1 MKADEIPD
9 DVVEAAM
16 LAWHRGVE
24 GGDDDCDCLADSD
37 VIDEYRRAMRGV
49 LAAAWP
55 LIASLVL
62 ADMAAEPAETWHRDA
77 LRARALLWLDGEG
90 PDQPAGEARLT
101 DAGWVR
107 ETTEVRAVSHG
118 GHLDLYGPAEAAQD
132 GQERPGGVSGDSGA
146 CGGGCEAAG
155 ALRRLTED
163 SVREAIGHA
172 AQDHGTRWSQYGFLR
187 GAARAVLAL
196 VNGGTNENEE
206 KR

>member
-62 ADMAAEPAETWHRDA
+62 AEMAAEPAETWHRDA

-90 PDQPAGEARLT
+90 PDRPAGEARLT

-107 ETTEVRAVSHG
+107 ETTDLMGPQTAGTARIDPEVRAVSHG
-118 GHLDLYGPAEAAQD
+118 GHLDLYGPPRPDTPETMPACPQD
-132 GQERPGGVSGDSGA
+132 GRADVSADSGA

-155 ALRRLTED
+155 ALD
-163 SVREAIGHA
+163 
-172 AQDHGTRWSQYGFLR
+172 
-187 GAARAVLAL
+187 AL
-196 VNGGTNENEE
+196 DGGTNENGEN
-206 KR
+206 

>member
-1 MKADEIPD
+1 MKPE
-9 DVVEAAM
+9 DVKAELVEKV
-16 LAWHRGVE
+16 LETRLPS
-24 GGDDDCDCLADSD
+24 GGLPPLNEPQ
-37 VIDEYRRAMRGV
+37 VRTI

-118 GHLDLYGPAEAAQD
+118 GHLDLYGPPRPDTPETMPACPQD
-132 GQERPGGVSGDSGA
+132 GRADVSADSGA

-155 ALRRLTED
+155 ALD
-163 SVREAIGHA
+163 
-172 AQDHGTRWSQYGFLR
+172 
-187 GAARAVLAL
+187 AL
-196 VNGGTNENEE
+196 DGGTNENGEN
-206 KR
+206 